1 MLSNLV
7 GSRKLVGFLL
17 AVMVLA
23 VFAGFATAKEDE
35 QVISVA
41 GETVGEDELV
51 LLLVKQAGAQKNF
64 APFVLAQTTM
74 SQRQDFAD
82 KVVAALLLSQAAQME
97 GLQLD
102 PDTAL
107 SLRWNAINV
116 LAQSY
121 INKISKGWSF
131 KEEDLKKYYDS
142 NRDKYVKPEA
152 VHVRHILVD
161 SKEKANRVLLELLAK
176 EKNFGEAAREYSKD
190 IGSANKGGDLG
201 WIQKGQTVK
210 EFDDLIFSLK
220 DKKLGGPIQ
229 TQYGWHIVEV
239 LERSPSRQLSFEEA
253 LPKIREDIQQWYLD
267 KEIERLKDKFQVSVD
282 ESKLSTLGGFPA
294 IQ

>member
-1 MLSNLV
+1 MLSKISMKQLLV
-7 GSRKLVGFLL
+7 GLLV
-17 AVMVLA
+17 VSIVA
-23 VFAGFATAKEDE
+23 VFAGFAAAKENE
-35 QVISVA
+35 KVISVG

-74 SQRQDFAD
+74 AQRKDFVNN
-82 KVVAALLLSQAAQME
+82 VVAALLLSQAAQME

-102 PDTAL
+102 PETAL
-107 SLRWNAINV
+107 ALRWNAVNV

-121 INKISKGWSF
+121 INKISGSWSF
-131 KEEDLKKYYDS
+131 KEEDLRKYYEQ
-142 NRDKYVKPEA
+142 NKEKYVRPEA

-161 SKEKANRVLLELLAK
+161 SKEKADRVLLEILAK
-176 EKNFGEAAREYSKD
+176 EKSFSDAAKEYSQD
-190 IGSANKGGDLG
+190 SGSASKGGDLG
-201 WIQKGQTVK
+201 WIQRGQTVK
-210 EFDDLIFSLK
+210 EFEDLIFSIK
-220 DKKLGGPIQ
+220 EKSLGGPVE
-229 TQYGWHIVEV
+229 TQYGWHVVEV
-239 LERSPSRQLSFEEA
+239 LEKSPSKQLTFEEA

-267 KEIERLKDKFQVSVD
+267 KEIEKLKERFKVSVD

>member
-1 MLSNLV
+1 MLSKFSMKQLLV
-7 GSRKLVGFLL
+7 GLL
-17 AVMVLA
+17 IVTIVA
-23 VFAGFATAKEDE
+23 VFAGFAVAKESDK
-35 QVISVA
+35 VISVG

-74 SQRQDFAD
+74 AQRKDFANH
-82 KVVAALLLSQAAQME
+82 VVAALLLSQAAQME

-102 PDTAL
+102 PETAL
-107 SLRWNAINV
+107 ALRWNAINV

-121 INKISKGWSF
+121 INKISGSWSF
-131 KEEDLKKYYDS
+131 KEEDLRKYYEQ
-142 NRDKYVKPEA
+142 NKDKYVRPEA

-161 SKEKANRVLLELLAK
+161 SKEKADRVLLEILAK
-176 EKNFGEAAREYSKD
+176 EKSFSDAAKEYSQD
-190 IGSANKGGDLG
+190 SGSASKGGDLG
-201 WIQKGQTVK
+201 WIQRGQTVK
-210 EFDDLIFSLK
+210 EFEDLIFSIK
-220 DKKLGGPIQ
+220 EKSLGGPVE
-229 TQYGWHIVEV
+229 TQYGWHVVEV
-239 LERSPSRQLSFEEA
+239 LEKSPSKQLTFEEA

-267 KEIERLKDKFQVSVD
+267 KEIEKLKGRFEVSVD

>member
-1 MLSNLV
+1 MLSKISMKRLLV
-7 GSRKLVGFLL
+7 GLLV
-17 AVMVLA
+17 VSIVA
-23 VFAGFATAKEDE
+23 VFAGFAAAKENE
-35 QVISVA
+35 KVISVG

-74 SQRQDFAD
+74 AQRKDFANH
-82 KVVAALLLSQAAQME
+82 VVAALLLSQAAQME

-102 PDTAL
+102 PETAL
-107 SLRWNAINV
+107 ALRWNAINV

-121 INKISKGWSF
+121 INKISGSWSF
-131 KEEDLKKYYDS
+131 KEEDLRKYYEQ
-142 NRDKYVKPEA
+142 NKDKYVRPEA

-161 SKEKANRVLLELLAK
+161 SKEKADRVLLEILAK
-176 EKNFGEAAREYSKD
+176 EKSFSDAAKEYSQD
-190 IGSANKGGDLG
+190 SGSASKGGDLG
-201 WIQKGQTVK
+201 WIQRGQTVK
-210 EFDDLIFSLK
+210 EFEDLIFSIK
-220 DKKLGGPIQ
+220 EKSLGGPVE
-229 TQYGWHIVEV
+229 TQYGWHVVEV
-239 LERSPSRQLSFEEA
+239 LEKSPSKQLTFEEA

-267 KEIERLKDKFQVSVD
+267 KEIEKLKGRFEVSVD

>member
-1 MLSNLV
+1 MLSKISMKRLLV
-7 GSRKLVGFLL
+7 GLLV
-17 AVMVLA
+17 VSIVA
-23 VFAGFATAKEDE
+23 VFAGFAAAKENDK
-35 QVISVA
+35 VISVG

-74 SQRQDFAD
+74 AQRKDFVNN
-82 KVVAALLLSQAAQME
+82 VVAALLLSQAAQME

-102 PDTAL
+102 PETAL
-107 SLRWNAINV
+107 ALRWNAVNV

-121 INKISKGWSF
+121 INKISGSWSF
-131 KEEDLKKYYDS
+131 KEEDLRKYYEQ
-142 NRDKYVKPEA
+142 NKEKYVRPEA

-161 SKEKANRVLLELLAK
+161 SKEKADRVLLEILAK
-176 EKNFGEAAREYSKD
+176 EKSFSDAAKEYSQD
-190 IGSANKGGDLG
+190 SGSASKGGDLG
-201 WIQKGQTVK
+201 WIQRGQTVK
-210 EFDDLIFSLK
+210 EFEDLIFSIK
-220 DKKLGGPIQ
+220 EKSLGGPVE
-229 TQYGWHIVEV
+229 TQYGWHVVEV
-239 LERSPSRQLSFEEA
+239 LEKSPSKQLTFEEA

-267 KEIERLKDKFQVSVD
+267 KEIEKLKERFKVSVD